1 MLIDAVM
8 SMVVWLHKQPLIQ
21 IRLIQ
26 RSTASLLIVVLTII
40 GLLNVPTECACGSG
54 IAHSH
59 SLFLIPHHHHENGQV
74 HAGHAEFAELH
85 VPEIAEVS
93 GNTSPVIRNLTTSF
107 STEQQFANP
116 SAILPWNLASAVMW
130 DVMVNLPVLLGLATP
145 PEPPPPRPQA

>member
-1 MLIDAVM
+1 MLVLINAVM

-59 SLFLIPHHHHENGQV
+59 SLFLIPHHHHEDGQV
-74 HAGHAEFAELH
+74 HAEFAELH
-85 VPEIAEVS
+85 VPEIAKLS

-116 SAILPWNLASAVMW
+116 STILSWNLASAVMW
-130 DVMVNLPVLLGLATP
+130 DLVFNLPTLLGLATP